1 MAIGEIF
8 LSSLIQVLL
17 DKLVSMG
24 LDYAQREG
32 ISPTLPYKCEKMLE
46 TINEV
51 LDDAEDKQ
59 LDGDHL
65 VKRWLDNV
73 RDLAYDL
80 EDLLDEFEIE
90 AAQAKSEAESSTSR
104 GQLKRKFPFFSRPHS
119 LTSETKLLEIAD
131 RFEEIIKRKSLLSLR
146 KNVVD
151 RSQYTDER
159 LPSTSLSETQFSG
172 EKEEEQILELLT
184 GEAENGNTTLSI
196 VPIVGMGGIGKT
208 ALAQRLYNDA
218 KVSSYFEKRAWVCV
232 SDVFN
237 VLDITKTILRS
248 ITEVSDEGEDLN
260 RLQVKLKDSL
270 SGKKFLVVLDD
281 VWNENY
287 GRWTTLLKPFEA
299 GAKGSKIIITTRNY
313 TVVSI
318 TGASSYPLKELSLN
332 NCISLLA
339 FHALKMKN
347 FERHRDLETIG
358 KKIAEKCKGSPLAAK
373 VLGGLLRDKRNP
385 DQWEAILN
393 SRMWD
398 LPMGE
403 NDEVIRVLKLSYVHL
418 PSYLKR
424 CFVYCAIF
432 PKDYE
437 IERDELVHLWI
448 AEGFLMEEDQKI
460 IS

>member
-17 DKLVSMG
+17 DKLISMG

-32 ISPTLPYKCEKMLE
+32 INLNLPHKCEKMLE

-104 GQLKRKFPFFSRPHS
+104 GQLKRKFPFFSRPRS
-119 LTSETKLLEIAD
+119 LASQAKLLEIVN

-151 RSQYTDER
+151 RSHYTNER
-159 LPSTSLSETQFSG
+159 LPSTSLPETQFFG
-172 EKEEEQILELLT
+172 REKEEEQILELLT
-184 GEAENGNTTLSI
+184 GEAKNGNTTLSI

-208 ALAQRLYNDA
+208 TLAQRLYNDA

-237 VLDITKTILRS
+237 VLEITKTILRS
-248 ITEVSDEGEDLN
+248 ITEVSNEGEDLN

-281 VWNENY
+281 VWNKKY
-287 GRWTTLLKPFEA
+287 GEWTALLKPFEA
-299 GAKGSKIIITTRNY
+299 GAKGSKIIILTLNSS
-313 TVVSI
+313 VVSL
-318 TGASSYPLKELSLN
+318 T
-332 NCISLLA
+332 
-339 FHALKMKN
+339 
-347 FERHRDLETIG
+347 
-358 KKIAEKCKGSPLAAK
+358 
-373 VLGGLLRDKRNP
+373 
-385 DQWEAILN
+385 
-393 SRMWD
+393 
-398 LPMGE
+398 
-403 NDEVIRVLKLSYVHL
+403 
-418 PSYLKR
+418 
-424 CFVYCAIF
+424 
-432 PKDYE
+432 
-437 IERDELVHLWI
+437 
-448 AEGFLMEEDQKI
+448 
-460 IS
+460 